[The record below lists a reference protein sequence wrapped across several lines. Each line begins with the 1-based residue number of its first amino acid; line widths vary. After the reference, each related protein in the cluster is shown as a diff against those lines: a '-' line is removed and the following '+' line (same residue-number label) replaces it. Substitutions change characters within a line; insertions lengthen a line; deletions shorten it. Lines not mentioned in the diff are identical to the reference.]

1 MKTKDFIIIGLAL
14 VIFYLST
21 CNKPQTIET
30 EKTEHYKDSTTTIT
44 IDSSEIEGSHKNLTA
59 IQKRDSII
67 TKDSTVLV
75 YDTIPVEAIP
85 LGLDTFYYN
94 IKDSLLEAKITA
106 FSKERPY
113 IDFDYKMKS
122 FEIKER
128 TIIKDSVY
136 HERVKSYL
144 SAGVMLTGSQSS
156 FGFAPQLQYNHKTGI
171 NVGIG
176 YDIINRNYHLG
187 FTKRISFK

>member
-1 MKTKDFIIIGLAL
+1 LKIKTKDFIIIGLAL
-14 VIFYLST
+14 VIFYLFT

-30 EKTEHYKDSTTTIT
+30 EKTVRFTDTITEVDTLVKEIVRDHYNIREIHDTIT
-44 IDSSEIEGSHKNLTA
+44 IK
-59 IQKRDSII
+59 
-67 TKDSTVLV
+67 
-75 YDTIPVEAIP
+75 AIP
-85 LGLDTFYYN
+85 LGLDTFSYP
-94 IKDSLLEAKITA
+94 IKDSLLNGTIIA
-106 FSKERPY
+106 FAKERPF
-113 IDFDYKMKS
+113 INLDYKMKS

-128 TIIKDSVY
+128 ITIKDSVY

-176 YDIINRNYHLG
+176 FDFFNKNYHLG
-187 FTKRISFK
+187 ITKRISLK